1 MREVNSRLLIWLTSK
16 FTVGGALCRA
26 RSLFTK
32 RAKRRCAER
41 VDSRSQV
48 LALARCSILETRSPK
63 PEARCVLI
71 YFPVSIYNLMLMF
84 KL

>member
-1 MREVNSRLLIWLTSK
+1 MREVNSRLLIWLTSE

-32 RAKRRCAER
+32 RTKRRCAKR
-41 VDSRSQV
+41 VDQRSQV
-48 LALARCSILETRSPK
+48 LALARYSSLV
-63 PEARCVLI
+63 ARCLLI